1 MFENTFFY
9 LSIILINLYII
20 LKFSKISLFRI
31 NIDYPSSKRNIHK
44 KPVASTG
51 GLLIILNILFLFIYL
66 ILLKKETI
74 DYLFFLGCFMVFTL
88 GFLDDKYN
96 LSYNN
101 KFIFL
106 SLIFSFY
113 FFLDKNFRIE
123 QLYLESINK
132 TVNIENFSFFF
143 TIFCLLLFSNALN
156 MFDGINCQCVIFCI
170 VLFSYLLTLQNQLLI
185 FFLILIFIF
194 LLYLNAKNLI
204 FLGNSGS
211 YLASF
216 IISHQIVYFYNSK
229 IIKSVEEI
237 FILLMIPGI
246 DMLRVFLHRLYN
258 KKNPFKADK
267 NHLHHFLLSRYG
279 YKSTITL
286 FSLILVFTYL
296 ILYLGLSKLI
306 IIFSYALFYIILI
319 SYLYSQK
326 KIRDQI

>member
-9 LSIILINLYII
+9 LSIILINLYIT

-31 NIDYPSSKRNIHK
+31 NIDYPGSKRKIHK

-66 ILLKKETI
+66 ILFKKETI
-74 DYLFFLGCFMVFTL
+74 DYLFFLGCFMVFTV

-113 FFLDKNFRIE
+113 FFLDKNLRIE
-123 QLYLESINK
+123 QLYLESINE
-132 TVNIENFSFFF
+132 TVNINNFTFFF

-156 MFDGINCQCVIFCI
+156 MFDGINCQCIIFCI
-170 VLFSYLLTLQNQLLI
+170 ILFSYLLTLQNQLLI
-185 FFLILIFIF
+185 FFLILIFMF
-194 LLYLNAKNLI
+194 LLYLNAKNLV

-216 IISHQIVYFYNSK
+216 ILSHQIVYFYNLK
-229 IIKSVEEI
+229 VIKSVEEI

-246 DMLRVFLHRLYN
+246 DMLRVFLHRLYY
-258 KKNPFKADK
+258 KKNPFKPDK
-267 NHLHHFLLSRYG
+267 NHLHHFLLNNYG
-279 YKSTITL
+279 YTSTIAL
-286 FSLILVFTYL
+286 FSLILVLTYL
-296 ILYLGLSKLI
+296 VLYLGLNKII
-306 IIFSYALFYIILI
+306 IIFSYALLYIILI

-326 KIRDQI
+326 KIRNQI